1 VTLKEAECMGAC
13 GDAPVVIINDR
24 EMRGKIDVTDIDSL
38 IEELKAR

>member
-24 EMRGKIDVTDIDSL
+24 EMRGKIGVTDIDSL

>member
-1 VTLKEAECMGAC
+1 MGAC

-24 EMRGKIDVTDIDSL
+24 EMRGKIGVSDIDAL